1 MDIVEV
7 FEGTLF
13 QSQMVVN
20 LLENEGIE
28 AFLRDEI
35 LGTRSPTWRSAG
47 GVKVIVSSRDFDK
60 AKLVVDDYERTMKGQ
75 P

>member
-1 MDIVEV
+1 MDIIEV
-7 FEGTLF
+7 FEGSLF

-47 GVKVIVSSRDFDK
+47 GVKVIVSSLDFDK
-60 AKLVVDDYERTMKGQ
+60 AKSVVDEYERTMKEQ
-75 P
+75 S